1 MQKKGRF
8 CHTDEEENLSQ
19 SACFK
24 FHDGKGGSGGLSWV
38 AIIMGQ
44 WSLSR
49 GDRDTDQ
56 SKLKEKDGEQDDRS
70 IAVSLLS
77 AILVGEPSFIKF
89 KLYSVKK
96 ASIIRPLEN

>member
-1 MQKKGRF
+1 M
-8 CHTDEEENLSQ
+8 SQ

-38 AIIMGQ
+38 SIIMGQ

-49 GDRDTDQ
+49 GDLNTDQ
-56 SKLKEKDGEQDDRS
+56 SKLKEMEGEHNERS

-77 AILVGEPSFIKF
+77 VILVAEPSFNIF
-89 KLYSVKK
+89 KLLSDEK
-96 ASIIRPLEN
+96 ASIIRPLESVEALPHWRL